1 MPPTILAEQPSMLYP
16 NHTTFTSVMLAWS
29 PAFFALFELTN
40 AGILRSA
47 QADGF
52 RMTGGGVFLYE

>member
-1 MPPTILAEQPSMLYP
+1 MLYP